1 MRSLAAR
8 SSICLAV
15 PTGFARAK
23 ALHDGRCADLGDAGI
38 GKARRLDST
47 NGE

>member
-1 MRSLAAR
+1 MRLAAR
-8 SSICLAV
+8 ASICSAV
-15 PTGFARAK
+15 PSGFARAK
-23 ALHDGRCADLGDAGI
+23 ALHEGRCADLGEAGI